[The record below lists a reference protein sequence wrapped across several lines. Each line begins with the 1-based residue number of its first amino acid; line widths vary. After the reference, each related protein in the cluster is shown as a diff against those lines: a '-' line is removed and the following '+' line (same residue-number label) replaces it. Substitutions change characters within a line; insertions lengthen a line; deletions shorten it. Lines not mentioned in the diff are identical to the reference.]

1 MESILIFVFFLQK
14 FRIKVKNPPP
24 TPPPPPPPPPHP
36 PPLPS
41 EQSKSPLFSL
51 SPPFLEKSFI
61 STLISKLEE
70 VNTRPPFLPFIRS
83 HVLLSN

>member
-14 FRIKVKNPPP
+14 FRIKVKKP
-24 TPPPPPPPPPHP
+24 P

-70 VNTRPPFLPFIRS
+70 VNIRPPFLPFIRS

>member
-1 MESILIFVFFLQK
+1 MESILIFVFFLKK
-14 FRIKVKNPPP
+14 FRIKVKNPP
-24 TPPPPPPPPPHP
+24 P

>member
-1 MESILIFVFFLQK
+1 MESILIFVFFFTKISYQSQES
-14 FRIKVKNPPP
+14 
-24 TPPPPPPPPPHP
+24 P

>member
-14 FRIKVKNPPP
+14 FRKKHTHPPP
-24 TPPPPPPPPPHP
+24 P

>member
-14 FRIKVKNPPP
+14 FRIKVKN
-24 TPPPPPPPPPHP
+24 P

-70 VNTRPPFLPFIRS
+70 VNIRPPFLPFIRS

>member
-14 FRIKVKNPPP
+14 FRIKVKNPP
-24 TPPPPPPPPPHP
+24 P

>member
-24 TPPPPPPPPPHP
+24 P
-36 PPLPS
+36 